1 MFSFI
6 GMPAFVIALKMAN
19 MLHLIAAVVLWV
31 SWAVPIGVVLPIWY
45 SENHINSLSAAWMV
59 PIILIPLLGT
69 AIAVAI
75 HIVFKKRGGG
85 GGTTRSQKPGV
96 AKSELKGMGDSNSE
110 MKVDV
115 KVEAKVGTP
124 IW

>member
-1 MFSFI
+1 
-6 GMPAFVIALKMAN
+6 MPAFVIALVIAIG
-19 MLHLIAAVVLWV
+19 LHLIAAVVLWV

-45 SENHINSLSAAWMV
+45 SENHINSMSAAWMV

-75 HIVFKKRGGG
+75 QFNMRG
-85 GGTTRSQKPGV
+85 GGTTRSGDGV
-96 AKSELKGMGDSNSE
+96 AKSSDIKMGDSNSNYTKE
-110 MKVDV
+110 NGVDV
-115 KVEAKVGTP
+115 KVEETVRTP

>member
-45 SENHINSLSAAWMV
+45 SENHINSMSAAWMV

-75 HIVFKKRGGG
+75 QFNMRG
-85 GGTTRSQKPGV
+85 GGTTRSGDGV
-96 AKSELKGMGDSNSE
+96 AMALQ
-110 MKVDV
+110 
-115 KVEAKVGTP
+115 
-124 IW
+124 